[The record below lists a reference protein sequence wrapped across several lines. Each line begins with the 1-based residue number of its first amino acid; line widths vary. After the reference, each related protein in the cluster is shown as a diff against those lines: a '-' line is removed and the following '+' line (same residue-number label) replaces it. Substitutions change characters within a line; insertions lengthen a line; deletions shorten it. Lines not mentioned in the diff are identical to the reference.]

1 MKAVILAAGKGS
13 RLFPVTKAI
22 AKPLLPLANRMTMEY
37 AFDQLKACGI
47 TEICVVVGE
56 NEQEMR
62 SALGDGAQ
70 FGVSLSFALQDKPL
84 GLAHAVGCAE
94 EFCGGESF
102 ALYLGDAIYSGSLA
116 PHVAAFE
123 SSDAASLLLVKEV
136 EDPRR
141 FGVANL
147 ADGKIVKLVEKPQNP
162 ESNWALAGFYVF
174 GPEIWSGIHRV
185 KPSARGE
192 LEITD
197 AIQIL
202 IEDGLTVLPGKFTD
216 DWYDS
221 GTLESFLTVSRAV
234 TKGENVI
241 APDAKIDAEIG
252 SNVVVGAGARV
263 SCDLLQNTV
272 CLPGAVIAVDGPITG
287 CLLGGEVTSDSGLED
302 QILWGDLT

>member
-116 PHVAAFE
+116 PHVWLTAR
-123 SSDAASLLLVKEV
+123 SSSWLKSRRIPSRIGRLPASTFLVQK
-136 EDPRR
+136 
-141 FGVANL
+141 
-147 ADGKIVKLVEKPQNP
+147 
-162 ESNWALAGFYVF
+162 
-174 GPEIWSGIHRV
+174 
-185 KPSARGE
+185 
-192 LEITD
+192 
-197 AIQIL
+197 
-202 IEDGLTVLPGKFTD
+202 
-216 DWYDS
+216 
-221 GTLESFLTVSRAV
+221 
-234 TKGENVI
+234 
-241 APDAKIDAEIG
+241 
-252 SNVVVGAGARV
+252 
-263 SCDLLQNTV
+263 
-272 CLPGAVIAVDGPITG
+272 
-287 CLLGGEVTSDSGLED
+287 SGLEST
-302 QILWGDLT
+302 G